1 MFNFLVVFDFY
12 VVILGTVLHTYNSRL
27 YESNILGMEEDTQK
41 KKSKI
46 EGVNRVG
53 DEYKKF

>member
-1 MFNFLVVFDFY
+1 MFNFLVIFDFY

-41 KKSKI
+41 KKSKM
-46 EGVNRVG
+46 EAPSCVG
-53 DEYKKF
+53 DEYNKF